1 MPDYNTIQFLGFPL
15 QKQICKKGAIH
26 IGKYKGLSHIYP
38 KDILAL
44 SVIGHSGS
52 ISRESLKNFVSEN
65 RIRTFEK
72 SLIKKV
78 AYPEKYGSGTRECFV
93 LTNTGKQF
101 VKNECHIEKI
111 VTNGES
117 YHHNENV
124 SRWICQNLNKQEIG
138 SILNERQARDM
149 IEDHLAQYREQG
161 DFERYYELQEQL
173 EQGMMSMVDIIYK
186 DSSTG
191 EMVCVEIT
199 TSSYKETD
207 IAAKELA
214 ANELGMAIQFVSA
227 T

>member
-1 MPDYNTIQFLGFPL
+1 MIDM
-15 QKQICKKGAIH
+15 A
-26 IGKYKGLSHIYP
+26 KYKGMSHIYP

-52 ISRESLKNFVSEN
+52 ASRESLKNFVSEN

-78 AYPEKYGSGTRECFV
+78 TYPEKYGPGTRECFV

-101 VKNECHIEKI
+101 LKNECHIEKI
-111 VTNGES
+111 VSNGES

-161 DFERYYELQEQL
+161 DFERYHQLQEQL
-173 EQGMMSMVDIIYK
+173 EQGKMSMPDFIYR

-191 EMVCVEIT
+191 EMVCIEIT
-199 TSSYKETD
+199 TSSYKEADLTAKE
-207 IAAKELA
+207 IAAD
-214 ANELGMAIQFVSA
+214 ELGMAIQFVSA